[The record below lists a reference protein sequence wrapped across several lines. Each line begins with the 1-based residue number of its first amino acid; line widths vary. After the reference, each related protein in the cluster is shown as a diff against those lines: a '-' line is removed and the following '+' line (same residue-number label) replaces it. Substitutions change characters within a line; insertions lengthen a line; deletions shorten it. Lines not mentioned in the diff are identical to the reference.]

1 MANNDTRTGRVL
13 RSYGNRYIVQ
23 TSDGTYDCYLRGK
36 FRLSTSKQT
45 APVAVGDR
53 VEITLEQ
60 PPYGVIEDIEERQT
74 KISRPD
80 VHNPE
85 IEQVIVANVD
95 QLVVIS
101 AVKRPRFKRGAI
113 DRFLLAAERNGLSAC
128 ICLNKV
134 DLATD
139 TRHQEVVE
147 IYRKAGYQAVVCSA
161 MTGEGLDQFKDAL
174 QFRTSILAGHS
185 GVGKSSLI
193 NAIQPGL
200 SIATSEISEA
210 TGKGVHTTTSVE
222 LHPLDIGG
230 YVADTP
236 GLREIGLW
244 DIKPE
249 DLAELYPEIRARAGQ
264 CKFRNCAH
272 IGEPECA
279 IKQAVDEKNIA
290 SERYETYVRIY
301 QSLREA

>member
-1 MANNDTRTGRVL
+1 MANDNTRTGRVL

-23 TSDGTYDCYLRGK
+23 TADGTYDCNLRGK
-36 FRLSTSKQT
+36 FRLSTSRQT
-45 APVAVGDR
+45 APVAVGER
-53 VEITLEQ
+53 VIMTLEQ
-60 PPYGVIEDIEERQT
+60 PPYGVIEEIEERKT

-80 VHNPE
+80 VNNPE
-85 IEQVIVANVD
+85 IEQIIVANVD

-101 AVKRPRFKRGAI
+101 SVRRPRFKLGAI

-128 ICLNKV
+128 ICLNKI

-139 TRHQEVVE
+139 TRYQEVVE
-147 IYRKAGYQAVVCSA
+147 MYRNVGYQAVACSA
-161 MTGEGLDQFKDAL
+161 TTGEGLGHLKDAIRL
-174 QFRTSILAGHS
+174 RTSILAGHS

-249 DLAELYPEIRARAGQ
+249 DLAELYPEIRALAGQ

-279 IKQAVDEKNIA
+279 IKQAVDEKDIA
-290 SERYETYVRIY
+290 PERYETYVRIY
-301 QSLREA
+301 QSLRDT